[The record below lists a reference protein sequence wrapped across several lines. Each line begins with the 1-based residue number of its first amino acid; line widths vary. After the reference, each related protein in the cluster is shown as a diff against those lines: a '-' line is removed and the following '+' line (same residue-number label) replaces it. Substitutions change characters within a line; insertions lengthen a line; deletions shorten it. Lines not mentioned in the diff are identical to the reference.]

1 MRFDEHWFDCCFQ
14 GEVSFSLNNSLNNF
28 CRGDMIGMFVGHD
41 HANDYIIEYEGLYI
55 GYGRKTGYGC
65 YGPPPG

>member
-1 MRFDEHWFDCCFQ
+1 
-14 GEVSFSLNNSLNNF
+14 
-28 CRGDMIGMFVGHD
+28 MIGMFVGHD
-41 HANDYIIEYEGLYI
+41 HANDYVNDYEGLKI